1 MLPFSARSSGVCLS
15 HQASGCI
22 TPRRTFG
29 CTALAV
35 PATSPG
41 LHANCKGRLCQC
53 CRPGTLQYNM
63 PLQGAIACRTHRT
76 FLEIKLMTRALVLLP
91 HFERT
96 LTVTT
101 TCLGPRCLR
110 IAVCTSPTGLWGT
123 LQPMGIAEN
132 LQYEMYTCAYFFCR
146 HVRTIFT
153 IICVQIPMVSICTST
168 KIHAFT
174 RSLRTTP
181 PSVPAGA
188 DHLPAPWQ
196 RANSKI
202 LWHIGAR

>member
-1 MLPFSARSSGVCLS
+1 M
-15 HQASGCI
+15 
-22 TPRRTFG
+22 
-29 CTALAV
+29 

-110 IAVCTSPTGLWGT
+110 IAVCTSPTGLWRA
-123 LQPMGIAEN
+123 LQPMGRDCRKSTTRDVYLCIIL
-132 LQYEMYTCAYFFCR
+132 LQARPYN
-146 HVRTIFT
+146 
-153 IICVQIPMVSICTST
+153 
-168 KIHAFT
+168 IH
-174 RSLRTTP
+174 
-181 PSVPAGA
+181 
-188 DHLPAPWQ
+188 DHLCPNPNGKHLHIDQAPCLHAIPQ
-196 RANSKI
+196 NNSDLRARRCRLSACR
-202 LWHIGAR
+202 LAMSEF

>member
-22 TPRRTFG
+22 TPR
-29 CTALAV
+29 
-35 PATSPG
+35 PACCIAGVRAYNIGKGGPCSLHATPDWWQARPG
-41 LHANCKGRLCQC
+41 LRIQMCN
-53 CRPGTLQYNM
+53 
-63 PLQGAIACRTHRT
+63 AIACRTHRT
-76 FLEIKLMTRALVLLP
+76 FLEIKLMTKALVLLP

-132 LQYEMYTCAYFFCR
+132 LQYEMYTYAYFFCR